1 MNTPKKAFE
10 IIYQE
15 NYPKVLRVCK
25 GYHNG
30 DEMIAKDVTQEVFI
44 KVWQKLDTFRDK
56 ANISTW
62 IYRIAVNTCLMNLR
76 KVRKKT
82 TAIDR
87 HLVHLEDALNTE
99 SEEKEKQFH
108 LLYNCIDNLNTDN
121 KSIILLE
128 LEGLPQQDIAE
139 IMGLSHEA
147 IRTRVHRIKNQ
158 LTKCVKK

>member
-15 NYPKVLRVCK
+15 NYPKVLRLCK

-99 SEEKEKQFH
+99 SEEKEQQFQ
-108 LLYNCIDNLNTDN
+108 LLYNCINKLNTDN

-128 LEGLPQQDIAE
+128 LEGLPQQDIAD